1 MGITVN
7 LAEAWEP
14 YKAAKTALN
23 YTLDLSNVK
32 EQVHK
37 PALSIFSKMQ
47 DVWASEAYYMPSIM
61 HGVFLHTVSVLYCLA
76 NFGNMSRIFPFIFRE
91 EVHQVELTFNKYL
104 HSVVDFGCFS
114 FPLGNKILVPFFR
127 NNS

>member
-32 EQVHK
+32 EQVNK
-37 PALSIFSKMQ
+37 TALSIFNEMQ
-47 DVWASEAYYMPSIM
+47 DVWASEVWVFSFCIQCMYYMVWQI
-61 HGVFLHTVSVLYCLA
+61 
-76 NFGNMSRIFPFIFRE
+76 
-91 EVHQVELTFNKYL
+91 
-104 HSVVDFGCFS
+104 
-114 FPLGNKILVPFFR
+114 
-127 NNS
+127 

>member
-37 PALSIFSKMQ
+37 PELNIFSKIQ
-47 DVWASEAYYMPSIM
+47 VYYMTSIIC
-61 HGVFLHTVSVLYCLA
+61 GSLFLAYD
-76 NFGNMSRIFPFIFRE
+76 
-91 EVHQVELTFNKYL
+91 YL
-104 HSVVDFGCFS
+104 HYIHVQYFKYTTLYITLS
-114 FPLGNKILVPFFR
+114 
-127 NNS
+127 

>member
-37 PALSIFSKMQ
+37 PELSIFSKIQ
-47 DVWASEAYYMPSIM
+47 AVWSSQVYYYDTDNAWL
-61 HGVFLHTVSVLYCLA
+61 FVSCIQLFA
-76 NFGNMSRIFPFIFRE
+76 
-91 EVHQVELTFNKYL
+91 L
-104 HSVVDFGCFS
+104 HSCTM
-114 FPLGNKILVPFFR
+114 L
-127 NNS
+127 

>member
-47 DVWASEAYYMPSIM
+47 DVWASEVYDINNAWVFSSCIQCMYYI
-61 HGVFLHTVSVLYCLA
+61 VWQT
-76 NFGNMSRIFPFIFRE
+76 
-91 EVHQVELTFNKYL
+91 
-104 HSVVDFGCFS
+104 
-114 FPLGNKILVPFFR
+114 
-127 NNS
+127 

>member
-32 EQVHK
+32 EQVRK
-37 PALSIFSKMQ
+37 PEWSIFSKIQ
-47 DVWASEAYYMPSIM
+47 VYNINNVWIFFLYMIICIA
-61 HGVFLHTVSVLYCLA
+61 F
-76 NFGNMSRIFPFIFRE
+76 
-91 EVHQVELTFNKYL
+91 KYNTL
-104 HSVVDFGCFS
+104 ST
-114 FPLGNKILVPFFR
+114 
-127 NNS
+127 

>member
-37 PALSIFSKMQ
+37 PALSIFSKMCGHLK
-47 DVWASEAYYMPSIM
+47 YMTSIM
-61 HGVFLHTVSVLYCLA
+61 HGAFLPAYNVCTILSGKL
-76 NFGNMSRIFPFIFRE
+76 RE
-91 EVHQVELTFNKYL
+91 YE
-104 HSVVDFGCFS
+104 
-114 FPLGNKILVPFFR
+114 
-127 NNS
+127 

>member
-23 YTLDLSNVK
+23 YTLDLPNVK

-37 PALSIFSKMQ
+37 PELSIFSKSQ
-47 DVWASEAYYMPSIM
+47 AVWASQVYYMTSVM
-61 HGVFLHTVSVLYCLA
+61 HGFFSCIQLFALRSKYNTYMYNTVH
-76 NFGNMSRIFPFIFRE
+76 NF
-91 EVHQVELTFNKYL
+91 EL
-104 HSVVDFGCFS
+104 
-114 FPLGNKILVPFFR
+114 KILQSSKIWSSQRCLFHFLF
-127 NNS
+127 

>member
-37 PALSIFSKMQ
+37 PELSIFSKMQ
-47 DVWASEAYYMPSIM
+47 DVWTSEVYHNNAWVFSYCIQCMYYI
-61 HGVFLHTVSVLYCLA
+61 VW
-76 NFGNMSRIFPFIFRE
+76 
-91 EVHQVELTFNKYL
+91 
-104 HSVVDFGCFS
+104 
-114 FPLGNKILVPFFR
+114 
-127 NNS
+127 

>member
-23 YTLDLSNVK
+23 YTLDIANVK

-37 PALSIFSKMQ
+37 PGFSIFSKI
-47 DVWASEAYYMPSIM
+47 SI
-61 HGVFLHTVSVLYCLA
+61 GVIISNVCGFFFSYIELFEFYS
-76 NFGNMSRIFPFIFRE
+76 NRI
-91 EVHQVELTFNKYL
+91 L
-104 HSVVDFGCFS
+104 
-114 FPLGNKILVPFFR
+114 
-127 NNS
+127 

>member
-32 EQVHK
+32 EQVHE
-37 PALSIFSKMQ
+37 PALSIFGKMQ
-47 DVWASEAYYMPSIM
+47 DVWASEVYDISNAWVFSSCMPCMYYI
-61 HGVFLHTVSVLYCLA
+61 VW
-76 NFGNMSRIFPFIFRE
+76 
-91 EVHQVELTFNKYL
+91 
-104 HSVVDFGCFS
+104 
-114 FPLGNKILVPFFR
+114 
-127 NNS
+127 

>member
-32 EQVHK
+32 EQVRK
-37 PALSIFSKMQ
+37 PEWSIFSKIQ
-47 DVWASEAYYMPSIM
+47 AVWASQVYYTMSIM
-61 HGVFLHTVSVLYCLA
+61 HGAFFLLC
-76 NFGNMSRIFPFIFRE
+76 N
-91 EVHQVELTFNKYL
+91 YL
-104 HSVVDFGCFS
+104 HYIPVQYSEYMTLS
-114 FPLGNKILVPFFR
+114 
-127 NNS
+127 

>member
-47 DVWASEAYYMPSIM
+47 DVWASEVYDISNAWSLLPAYHVCTILS
-61 HGVFLHTVSVLYCLA
+61 GKL
-76 NFGNMSRIFPFIFRE
+76 RE
-91 EVHQVELTFNKYL
+91 YE
-104 HSVVDFGCFS
+104 
-114 FPLGNKILVPFFR
+114 
-127 NNS
+127 